1 MNHNSDNPKIAIVL
15 PVYNTEKYIIKSLES
30 ISKQTYNNFHI
41 FAINDGSTDRSLN
54 ILKDYQHKEQKLTVI
69 DKKNTGSGDTRNVAI
84 EQISRLNFDYIT
96 FIDSDDTVSPTFLE
110 DLIKT
115 AIREQADI
123 CLCGYNKLI
132 GDSIINDPYK
142 FFPRSHQLTT
152 QEFVTLIFS
161 TLNWYSANGNGG
173 MVWKGIYKLNI
184 IKNVRFT
191 TLPIVED
198 ELYNIQ
204 LLQYVNKIFYV
215 SKALYN
221 YRSHENQTVK
231 KNNFKLKMMQG
242 RELCVSTLS
251 NYSPEIYYL
260 SIAALTR
267 ALSDLQKETG
277 KIQRKFYSIDFRN
290 KVYASYQNGYL
301 TDRDWKN
308 YNIPYHNK
316 IIFKLKY
323 WCRAVKKLYHSKNK

>member
-1 MNHNSDNPKIAIVL
+1 MNHNSDSPKIAIVL

-69 DKKNTGSGDTRNVAI
+69 DKKNTGLGDTRNVAI

-161 TLNWYSANGNGG
+161 TLTLIFHPASELRSPR
-173 MVWKGIYKLNI
+173 LN
-184 IKNVRFT
+184 
-191 TLPIVED
+191 
-198 ELYNIQ
+198 
-204 LLQYVNKIFYV
+204 
-215 SKALYN
+215 
-221 YRSHENQTVK
+221 
-231 KNNFKLKMMQG
+231 
-242 RELCVSTLS
+242 
-251 NYSPEIYYL
+251 
-260 SIAALTR
+260 
-267 ALSDLQKETG
+267 
-277 KIQRKFYSIDFRN
+277 
-290 KVYASYQNGYL
+290 
-301 TDRDWKN
+301 
-308 YNIPYHNK
+308 
-316 IIFKLKY
+316 
-323 WCRAVKKLYHSKNK
+323 